1 MNQAPRNSA
10 LLTGALA
17 AVIVPVVDAA
27 TPQTQA
33 NQPGKAKADQAAPN
47 VLWILLDDV
56 GYGASAT
63 FGGLV
68 DTPNLDALAAQ
79 GLRYTN
85 FHTTA
90 ISSPTRAALLT
101 GRNHHSVGLG
111 LFPETATEAPG
122 YNAKI
127 PASKATVAEIL
138 KSNGYN
144 TFAVG
149 KWHLAPVEEA
159 GPTGPYN
166 RWPTGKG
173 FEQYYGFLYGET
185 DQWHPQLVE
194 GTRSLDDDP
203 QGRHLNELLTDK
215 AIQYV
220 SRQKI
225 EHPAQPF
232 FLYYAP
238 GATHAPH
245 QVSKEWITKYKG
257 KFDAGWDSYRETVFA
272 NQKKLGLIPQNTA
285 LPPRNAGV
293 KAWASLSADEKRLYT
308 RYFETYAGFLSYTDA
323 EIGRLINHL
332 KQSGQFDNTII
343 AVVIGDNG
351 ASKEGTDNGTTNGLA
366 AVLYPSSDISQQLKD
381 IDKIGTD
388 YSSPNYPLG
397 WAQATNVPFKQ
408 WKQDANSEGGTRN
421 PLILSYP
428 KGIQDKGGVRA
439 QYGHVIDLLPTTLE
453 LAKVQ
458 APAQV
463 GGVKQDKIEGIS
475 LGYSVANASA
485 PSQHITQYYEINGTR
500 AIYHNG
506 WKAGALHKSGSAFDK
521 DVWEL
526 YNVAVD
532 PTETT
537 DLAAKHPEKLKE
549 LKALFDSEGKK
560 YNVFPLKDTLFQ
572 DFARSHSAY
581 KGQEVVEL
589 KPEIGHIYTLS
600 APPINSVYYR
610 LTVDVDI
617 PANGAEGVLI
627 ANGGRFGGS
636 SIFVQDGKLH
646 YAQTNGIESA
656 LVTSEGPVKTGKSKL
671 TVEFNP
677 NLWSGA
683 DIALYQ
689 DGKAI
694 GKGKAPV
701 KFGIAYFSYDEGFDI
716 GRDQQTPVSEKYQVP
731 YKFTGTLDKI
741 TIDYKAPLA
750 SRVVGSINKK
760 VVSTLVS
767 FKK

>member
-1 MNQAPRNSA
+1 MNHVPRNSA

-17 AVIVPVVDAA
+17 VAIAPAADAA
-27 TPQTQA
+27 NQA
-33 NQPGKAKADQAAPN
+33 APAKPASGKPEQGAPN

-56 GYGASAT
+56 GYGASSA

-68 DTPNLDALAAQ
+68 ETPNLDALAAQ

-101 GRNHHSVGLG
+101 GRNHHSVGVG
-111 LFPETATEAPG
+111 LFPETANESPG
-122 YNAKI
+122 YNARI

-138 KSNGYN
+138 KDKGYN

-159 GPTGPYN
+159 GPAGPFN

-194 GTRSLDDDP
+194 GTRPLDDDP
-203 QGRHLNELLTDK
+203 RGRHLNELLTDK

-225 EHPAQPF
+225 EHPSQPF

-245 QVSKEWITKYKG
+245 QVAKEWIDKYKG
-257 KFDAGWDSYRETVFA
+257 KFDAGWDAYRETVFA
-272 NQKKLGLIPQNTA
+272 NQKKLGLIPQNTV
-285 LPPRNAGV
+285 LPARNPGV
-293 KAWASLSADEKRLYT
+293 KAWAALSADEKRLYT

-323 EIGRLINHL
+323 EIGRLINQL

-366 AVLYPSSDISQQLKD
+366 AVLYPSKDISQQLKD

-428 KGIQDKGGVRA
+428 RAIQDKGGLRT

-453 LAKVQ
+453 LAHVD

-463 GGVKQDKIEGIS
+463 GGVKQDKIEGTS
-475 LGYSVANASA
+475 LAYSVANAAA
-485 PSQHITQYYEINGTR
+485 PSRHLVQYYEINGTR
-500 AIYHNG
+500 AIYSNG
-506 WKAGALHKSGSAFDK
+506 WKAGTLHKVGTPFEK
-521 DVWEL
+521 DTWEL
-526 YNVAVD
+526 YNLNAD
-532 PTETT
+532 PTEVN

-549 LKALFDSEGKK
+549 LQALFDSEGKK
-560 YNVFPLKDTLFQ
+560 YNVFPLKDSLFK
-572 DFARSHSAY
+572 DFASSKSAY

-589 KPEIGHIYTLS
+589 KPDVGHLYTLT
-600 APPINSVYYR
+600 APTINSVYFQ
-610 LTVDVDI
+610 LTADVDI
-617 PANGAEGVLI
+617 PASGAEGVLV

-636 SIFVQDGKLH
+636 SIFVQGGKLH
-646 YAQTNGIESA
+646 YAQTNGVEGA
-656 LVTSEGPVKTGKSKL
+656 LISSDQPIKPGKSKL
-671 TVEFNP
+671 TVEFSP

-683 DIALYQ
+683 DITLYQ
-689 DGKAI
+689 DGARI

-716 GRDQQTPVSEKYQVP
+716 GRDLQTPVSEKYKAP
-731 YKFTGTLDKI
+731 YNFTGKLDKI
-741 TIDYKAPLA
+741 TIDYKAPLG
-750 SRVVGSINKK
+750 SRVVGSINKR